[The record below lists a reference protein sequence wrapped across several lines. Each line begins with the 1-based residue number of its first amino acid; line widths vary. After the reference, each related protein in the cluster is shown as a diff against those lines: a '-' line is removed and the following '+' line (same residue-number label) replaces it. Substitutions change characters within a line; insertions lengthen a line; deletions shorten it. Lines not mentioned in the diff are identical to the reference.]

1 MANSPRNTNNL
12 SIANPHYNLGTWY
25 VKCVFSWKQWVL
37 TTHCFFQVTER
48 VKEHLCFCCGMWRP
62 TTISTSTFLFPL
74 RTFIFT
80 SQPRSGDD
88 WGGGPQRPEGSHKD
102 NMAMS
107 LGNNIAEESSKGG
120 DASVV
125 ILGAS
130 KIICCII
137 AISWF
142 CVWTNVI
149 WLLYQHTHIS
159 R

>member
-1 MANSPRNTNNL
+1 MCIFL
-12 SIANPHYNLGTWY
+12 
-25 VKCVFSWKQWVL
+25 KQWVL
-37 TTHCFFQVTER
+37 TTHCFLQVTER

-62 TTISTSTFLFPL
+62 TTISTSTPHFYFLYELLSSLP
-74 RTFIFT
+74 
-80 SQPRSGDD
+80 SPRSGDD

-125 ILGAS
+125 IFGAS

>member
-1 MANSPRNTNNL
+1 MLNVYFPEAVGFN
-12 SIANPHYNLGTWY
+12 H
-25 VKCVFSWKQWVL
+25 
-37 TTHCFFQVTER
+37 HCFSQVTER

-102 NMAMS
+102 NLAMS

-125 ILGAS
+125 KFGAS
-130 KIICCII
+130 KIICCIM